1 MRRRLGVLAA
11 TFFGLGLAPIAPGTF
26 GTAGA
31 LAVQAALL
39 AAGLAATWTP
49 AAVATA
55 AALVGVSVGTWAENH
70 FRKKDPGPFVLDE
83 VAGYF
88 LTLAWI
94 DPAYGTAIAAFVL
107 FRIFDIAKPF
117 PVNRAERLPGGWGI
131 VLDDLVAGAYAN
143 LSLRFLVHCFPAIA
157 AA

>member
-11 TFFGLGLAPIAPGTF
+11 TFFGLGLAPFAPGTF

-39 AAGLAATWTP
+39 ATGLAAAWTP
-49 AAVATA
+49 AVVAVA
-55 AALVGVSVGTWAENH
+55 AALVGVPVGSWAEGH
-70 FRKKDPGPFVLDE
+70 FGKKDPGPFVLDE

-88 LTLAWI
+88 VALAWL
-94 DPAYGTAIAAFVL
+94 PPSYGTAIAAFVL

-143 LSLRFLVHCFPAIA
+143 LILRTLVHFFPAIA